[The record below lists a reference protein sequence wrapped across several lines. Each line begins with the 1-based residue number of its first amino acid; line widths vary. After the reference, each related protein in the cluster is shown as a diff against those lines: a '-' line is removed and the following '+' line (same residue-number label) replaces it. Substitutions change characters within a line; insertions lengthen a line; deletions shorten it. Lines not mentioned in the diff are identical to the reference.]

1 MKISTKVVLGAFGG
15 ILALWIGL
23 VVLFQ
28 IQTSRYGWLDSPGS
42 VFENKYPLYAAISR
56 SDVGEMRRL
65 LERDPILAKMAG
77 STNMVLPLVSAVRVG
92 NPDVVNVLL
101 EYGADPNKP
110 SDGGMSPL
118 HFAAQWGYADV
129 AETLIKHGAQVN
141 ARDVFGATPLHY
153 AASRG
158 YPEKNSAVI
167 KVLLENGA
175 DINLKDNYGD
185 TALTAAEK
193 HGFKQAANQLRERDG
208 QVK

>member
-15 ILALWIGL
+15 ILILWVGL

-28 IQTSRYGWLDSPGS
+28 IQVSRYGWLDSPGS
-42 VFENKYPLYAAISR
+42 IYQNKYPLHYAASMGR
-56 SDVGEMRRL
+56 VDEVRRI
-65 LERDPILAKMAG
+65 LERDPSLARSTG
-77 STNMVLPLVSAVRVG
+77 SPNMLPPLYSAVRVG
-92 NPDVVNVLL
+92 SADVVNLLL
-101 EYGADPNKP
+101 EYGADPIAP
-110 SDGGMSPL
+110 ADGGISPL

-129 AETLIKHGAQVN
+129 AEALIKHGAQVN
-141 ARDVFGATPLHY
+141 ACDVFGATPLHY

-208 QVK
+208 KVK